1 MDTSLLEV
9 SHIALIEVSHITL
22 IALKKDTYDTRIS
35 SLQISTNHFLFH
47 CTPLFQIL
55 DFCGSQWKAKLSG
68 ERAPSVLMKGGE
80 ERQRKVRT
88 GFWQQ
93 IQALKG
99 DRRVLERQRRKTSLS

>member
-1 MDTSLLEV
+1 MIPGFLHYRYQQTISCFIV
-9 SHIALIEVSHITL
+9 HPFF
-22 IALKKDTYDTRIS
+22 RIV
-35 SLQISTNHFLFH
+35 
-47 CTPLFQIL
+47 

-99 DRRVLERQRRKTSLS
+99 DRRVLERQRRKTPLRQ

>member
-9 SHIALIEVSHITL
+9 SHITLIEVSHITL

-47 CTPLFQIL
+47 CTPFFRIV

-68 ERAPSVLMKGGE
+68 ASLLMRGGE